1 MNYLYSAKANA
12 FFPMVMQENYE
23 AAGTWPEDGKEVTE
37 EVFNRF
43 AIQPPAGKVMTADKK
58 GMPVWADLPPLTPD
72 EALAIA
78 VIEQQNR
85 IQDANVF
92 MNNRQW
98 PGKAAIGRLKG
109 EDLKQYNTWL
119 DYLDTLYTTDTT
131 RAPDI
136 SWPEK
141 PTS

>member
-12 FFPMVMQENYE
+12 FFPLVMQENYE
-23 AAGTWPEDGKEVTE
+23 AAGTWPEDGKEVPE

-43 AIQPPAGKVMTADKK
+43 AIQPPAGKVMTADKM

-72 EALAIA
+72 EAQAIA

-85 IQDANVF
+85 IQDANGF

-109 EDLKQYNTWL
+109 EDLKQYNAWL
-119 DYLDTLYTTDTT
+119 DYLDTLYATDTT

-136 SWPEK
+136 NWPEK
-141 PTS
+141 PAQ